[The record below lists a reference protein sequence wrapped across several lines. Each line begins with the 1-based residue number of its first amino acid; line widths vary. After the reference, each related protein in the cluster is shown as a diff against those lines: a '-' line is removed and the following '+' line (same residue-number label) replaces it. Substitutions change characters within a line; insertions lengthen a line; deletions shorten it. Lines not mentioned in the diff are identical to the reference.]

1 MHYDETENIHSFP
14 IDESIEDDAPS
25 SMAQETEKAES
36 NVDDNTAAAAI
47 PTVSDQQA
55 PKKRGRKS
63 KAEKA
68 GLSDNAEIPVMI
80 VSSADGNPKKP
91 GRPKGSKNTK
101 SLPEKAK
108 VGKAAKSSAAKAKA
122 EKPAKSLT
130 EKVKAGKPAKSS
142 TKKIKTEKPVKSLT
156 EKANAKKTPKSASEN
171 VKAGKNIKLIVSEPP
186 EVSIETVIP
195 VVPVKRGRKPKAS
208 TENISASIAPIAAVA
223 DTVPAD
229 SAVSTEGTKLADQLG
244 YKVTNAWEDKN
255 LQRKQVFDFSD
266 NYMSFLN
273 KAKTEREFVKEA
285 VILAERKGFR
295 NLDALAEDMRLVPG
309 DKIYRVV
316 KNKLIMMA
324 VIGANPMVEGVR
336 ILGAHVDSPRIDI
349 KQNPLYESNEMAF
362 LKTHYYG
369 GIKKYQWTAI
379 PVAIHGV
386 FVKTD
391 GTTVNVLVGEDEKDP
406 IFTITDLLPHL
417 AKDQYEKKLG
427 DAIAGE
433 SMNLLLGSEPY
444 LGEESKEKVKLN
456 TLRLLSEMYGIK
468 EEDFLS
474 AELEVVPAFKARDL
488 GLDRS
493 MIGAYGHDDKVC
505 AYPAMMAVLEAEDPK
520 TTSLCILT
528 DKEEIGSVGNTGAE
542 SRAMENFL
550 ADLCAM
556 SSVAPYSDRM
566 LRKCLDNSKM
576 LSADVTAAVD
586 PNFEGTHD
594 KLNASYLGKGI
605 AIMKYSGSRG
615 KSGASDAH
623 AEYVAEVRKILND
636 AGIAW
641 QTTEL
646 GAVDKG
652 GGGTIAMMIAN
663 LGVDVI
669 DCGVPVLSMHAPFEV
684 VSKVDLFNTYM
695 AYIAFL
701 K

>member
-1 MHYDETENIHSFP
+1 MQNEQLGNGLFQDENDLFAPETTESLAGTKEAGDVETQSPEENTPVGNAVSPAAKPAKSKKATKSGKTAVSAKKAKPGNKKAP
-14 IDESIEDDAPS
+14 IAAKKSAAEGKKSAAQAKGVKKSISVTVALPETSVVTEAPAPVASAPAVS
-25 SMAQETEKAES
+25 SR
-36 NVDDNTAAAAI
+36 
-47 PTVSDQQA
+47 
-55 PKKRGRKS
+55 RGRKP
-63 KAEKA
+63 KAEKNALA
-68 GLSDNAEIPVMI
+68 GVAAVSDTPVETI
-80 VSSADGNPKKP
+80 VAAPKRP
-91 GRPKGSKNTK
+91 GRPKGSKNLH
-101 SLPEKAK
+101 SKATQ
-108 VGKAAKSSAAKAKA
+108 VAAVKI
-122 EKPAKSLT
+122 PA
-130 EKVKAGKPAKSS
+130 
-142 TKKIKTEKPVKSLT
+142 
-156 EKANAKKTPKSASEN
+156 
-171 VKAGKNIKLIVSEPP
+171 
-186 EVSIETVIP
+186 
-195 VVPVKRGRKPKAS
+195 KRGRKPNALL
-208 TENISASIAPIAAVA
+208 TMETAAP
-223 DTVPAD
+223 
-229 SAVSTEGTKLADQLG
+229 SGTKLADQLG
-244 YKVTNAWEDKN
+244 YKVTNAWEDKK
-255 LQRKQVFDFSD
+255 LKRKQVFDFSG
-266 NYMSFLN
+266 NYMTFLN

-285 VILAERKGFR
+285 VLLSEKKGFR
-295 NLDALAEDMRLVPG
+295 NLDAMASDMRLVPG

-324 VIGANPMVEGVR
+324 VVGSKPMVEGVR
-336 ILGAHVDSPRIDI
+336 ILGAHIDSPRIDI
-349 KQNPLYESNEMAF
+349 KQNPLYEANDMAF

-391 GTTVNVLVGEDEKDP
+391 GTTVDVLIGEDDKDP

-417 AKDQYEKKLG
+417 AKDQYDKKLG

-433 SMNLLLGSEPY
+433 TLNILLGSEPY

-456 TLRLLSEMYGIK
+456 VMRLLSEMYGVK

-474 AELEVVPAFKARDL
+474 AELEIVPAFKARDL

-505 AYPAMMAVLEAEDPK
+505 AYPAMMAVLESEDPQV
-520 TTSLCILT
+520 TSLCILT

-550 ADLCAM
+550 AELCAM
-556 SSVAPYSDRM
+556 SSVAPYSDLA
-566 LRKCLDNSKM
+566 LRKCLDNAKM

-586 PNFEGTHD
+586 PNYEGTHD
-594 KLNASYLGKGI
+594 KLNASYLGKGM
-605 AIMKYSGSRG
+605 AIMKYSGARG
-615 KSGASDAH
+615 KSGASDAN
-623 AEYVAEVRKILND
+623 AEYVAEIRKLLND
-636 AGIAW
+636 NGIAW

-684 VSKVDLFNTYM
+684 ISKVDLFNTYK
-695 AYIAFL
+695 AYVAFL

>member
-1 MHYDETENIHSFP
+1 MNDEKTTN
-14 IDESIEDDAPS
+14 DE
-25 SMAQETEKAES
+25 
-36 NVDDNTAAAAI
+36 
-47 PTVSDQQA
+47 
-55 PKKRGRKS
+55 
-63 KAEKA
+63 
-68 GLSDNAEIPVMI
+68 GLV
-80 VSSADGNPKKP
+80 
-91 GRPKGSKNTK
+91 
-101 SLPEKAK
+101 
-108 VGKAAKSSAAKAKA
+108 
-122 EKPAKSLT
+122 
-130 EKVKAGKPAKSS
+130 
-142 TKKIKTEKPVKSLT
+142 
-156 EKANAKKTPKSASEN
+156 
-171 VKAGKNIKLIVSEPP
+171 
-186 EVSIETVIP
+186 
-195 VVPVKRGRKPKAS
+195 
-208 TENISASIAPIAAVA
+208 
-223 DTVPAD
+223 
-229 SAVSTEGTKLADQLG
+229 TKLADKLS
-244 YKVTNAWEDKN
+244 YKVASAWEDKKLN
-255 LQRKQVFDFSD
+255 RDRIFEFAEGYRV
-266 NYMSFLN
+266 FLN
-273 KAKTEREFVKEA
+273 KTKTEREFVKES
-285 VILAERKGFR
+285 VIIAESRGFR
-295 NLDALAEDMRLVPG
+295 DIDGMAEDTRLAPG

-316 KNKLIMMA
+316 KNKLIMLA
-324 VIGANPMVEGVR
+324 VIGTKPLDEGVR
-336 ILGAHVDSPRIDI
+336 ILGAHIDSPRIDV
-349 KQNPLYESNEMAF
+349 KQNPLYEANDLAF

-391 GTTVNVLVGEDEKDP
+391 GTTVDVLLGEDEKDP

-417 AKDQYEKKLG
+417 AKDQYDKKLG

-433 SMNLLLGSEPY
+433 ALNVLLGSEPY

-456 TLRLLSEMYGIK
+456 MMRLLSEMYGIT

-474 AELEVVPAFKARDL
+474 AELEIVPAFKARDL

-505 AYPAMMAVLEAEDPK
+505 AYPSLISVLEADNPE
-520 TTSLCILT
+520 TTSLCLLT

-542 SRAMENFL
+542 SRAMENLL

-556 SSVAPYSDRM
+556 SMTAPYTDRM
-566 LRKCLDNSKM
+566 VRRCLSRSKM

-586 PNFEGTHD
+586 PNYEGTHD
-594 KLNASYLGKGI
+594 KLNASYMGKGM

-623 AEYVAEVRKILND
+623 AEFVAEIRKVLND
-636 AGIAW
+636 AGVAW

-652 GGGTIAMMIAN
+652 GGGTIAMMVAN

-684 VSKVDLFNTYM
+684 ISKIDLYNTYL
-695 AYIAFL
+695 AYAAFL